1 MPLPLIDFFAD
12 GARTVYTSHEMGFS
26 KGRIDWI
33 PSNPVIVGDYYE
45 LAELPFRFD
54 NVADWFVEDMLTTK
68 VLRPW
73 RNPMGS
79 SVPPPLGQYQKK
91 YANTA
96 NVDSVIKSIGAL
108 LSPGQKLF
116 RGGTTNP
123 GVQSGVLSTTFSPEV
138 AMNEAL
144 WNGKANAI
152 GKIQI
157 YVLEVV
163 DPKTC
168 VYVFRQHG
176 SNLGHEK
183 EVLFASG
190 AFVSVGAVVKCGTSV
205 CGLPYEIISATIS

>member
-1 MPLPLIDFFAD
+1 MTLPLIDFFAY
-12 GARTVYTSHEMGFS
+12 GPRTVYTSHEIDFS
-26 KGRIDWI
+26 KGRINWI
-33 PSNPVIVGDYYE
+33 PSSPVTIAGYYE
-45 LAELPFRFD
+45 LAELPFLFG
-54 NVADWFVEDMLTTK
+54 NIADRFVEDMLTTK

-91 YANTA
+91 YAKTA
-96 NVDSVIKSIGAL
+96 NVDAVIKSIGAS

-116 RGGTTNP
+116 RGGITSP
-123 GVQSGVLSTTFSPEV
+123 GIQSGVLSTTFSPEV

-144 WNGKANAI
+144 WKGKANAI

-163 DPKTC
+163 NPKTC

-190 AFVSVGAVVKCGTSV
+190 AFVSVGTVVKCGTSV